1 MNSTAELEDN
11 LTDRRLPG
19 RLRSPACSPTL
30 VGVSLPREITD
41 ELEGQLGDE
50 LKKGLG
56 DERWGMISQIRGC
69 LGRLHCCVVDGVV
82 DVALLPLWGGAY
94 WSRT

>member
-50 LKKGLG
+50 LKVNSKTNG
-56 DERWGMISQIRGC
+56 GMISQIRGC